1 MPKKKPPSDRHSI
14 HIRLNAAE
22 GAALEAD
29 LKAMPGIP
37 VSPGVYAKH
46 AVLSYP
52 KLRKLEGAVRD
63 GLTSNDAPI
72 DSVAAGE
79 LLAKAGL

>member
-22 GAALEAD
+22 EAALEAD
-29 LKAMPGIP
+29 LKAMPGVP

-52 KLRKLEGAVRD
+52 KLRKLEALLRASSAD
-63 GLTSNDAPI
+63 R
-72 DSVAAGE
+72 E
-79 LLAKAGL
+79 LDYLAEAGL